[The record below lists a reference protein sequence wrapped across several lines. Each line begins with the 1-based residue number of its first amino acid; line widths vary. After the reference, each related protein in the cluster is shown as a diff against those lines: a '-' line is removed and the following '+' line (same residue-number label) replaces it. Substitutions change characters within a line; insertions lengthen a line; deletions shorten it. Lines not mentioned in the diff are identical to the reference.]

1 MSDVS
6 LESPPRRRKFRYDP
20 AKIRGEEVFGAARRH
35 SGLVRWLKI
44 VLPALAGTAVLVFVL
59 AIQIIT
65 SDIGELFTIA
75 GMAVD
80 TKSLVMEKPH
90 LSGFKGTEHSYE
102 VHAERAVQD
111 LSNPKIVRLEE
122 IAAEFGLSSDVKVSL
137 GATAGVFDG
146 DQETLSLSD
155 GITVSSTNGFAAKLE
170 AATVDFDE
178 GTLTS
183 DTPVEIRATG
193 PDPLANDLGRKPVE
207 DKKPVEESDQG
218 AGDAEIRAEPPHRE
232 DRRMRV
238 RFSGGV
244 SVTYVPPPSEGTAA
258 ASSLPETE

>member
-6 LESPPRRRKFRYDP
+6 LETRSRRRQFRYDP
-20 AKIRGEEVFGAARRH
+20 AKIRGEEVFGEARRH

-44 VLPALAGTAVLVFVL
+44 VLPALAGAAVLAFVL
-59 AIQIIT
+59 AMKMIT
-65 SDIGELFTIA
+65 SDINELFTIA
-75 GMAVD
+75 GVAVD

-122 IAAEFGLSSDVKVSL
+122 IAAEFGLSSDVKVTL

-146 DQETLSLSD
+146 DRETLVLSD
-155 GITVSSTNGFAAKLE
+155 GITVSSTNGYAAKLE
-170 AATVDFDE
+170 AVTVDFDK

-183 DTPVEIRATG
+183 DKPVEIRATSL
-193 PDPLANDLGRKPVE
+193 DPLPKEEGEESKPVGE
-207 DKKPVEESDQG
+207 LDLPGGAES
-218 AGDAEIRAEPPHRE
+218 RARHSNQS
-232 DRRMRV
+232 DRRMRI

-244 SVTYVPPPSEGTAA
+244 SLTYEPSSPSEGTAA
-258 ASSLPETE
+258 AGSVPETE